1 MSTLAAQ
8 APFSMPQE
16 VATDTSRLAGVV
28 IIASA
33 VASITAVALD
43 SMASGHDAL
52 SVMQSMVK
60 LQSSH
65 QLVHIVAMACLA
77 GLMFGYSVLAQRLG
91 LRRAPVLAG
100 LVTYGF
106 GSMLMMIAAVIDGF
120 ISTDVAAMFVGKSPE
135 AVKAGYWMIQ
145 AASNGALID
154 LARVSWVFQSIAAVC
169 WSVALLG
176 EQGYARKVG
185 MLGLVVGTLPAV
197 AVFQAGSNMTDT
209 VVITILLLQAVWNL
223 AAASVLIKGA
233 AGRAA

>member
-8 APFSMPQE
+8 APFSMPHE
-16 VATDTSRLAGVV
+16 AATDTSRLAGVV
-28 IIASA
+28 IVASA
-33 VASITAVALD
+33 VASIAAVALD

-52 SVMQSMVK
+52 SIMQSMVK

-77 GLMFGYSVLAQRLG
+77 GLTFGYSVLSQRLG
-91 LRRAPVLAG
+91 VRRAPVLAG
-100 LVTYGF
+100 LVAYGF

-154 LARVSWVFQSIAAVC
+154 LARVSWVFQSIAALC

-223 AAASVLIKGA
+223 AAASVLIKGV
-233 AGRAA
+233 AGRPG

>member
-8 APFSMPQE
+8 APFAMPHD
-16 VATDTSRLAGVV
+16 VAADSSRLAGFV
-28 IIASA
+28 IVASA

-43 SMASGHDAL
+43 GMASGSDAL

-60 LQSSH
+60 LQASH
-65 QLVHIVAMACLA
+65 QFVHIVAMACLA
-77 GLMFGYSVLAQRLG
+77 GLTFGYSVLSQRLG

-120 ISTDVAAMFVGKSPE
+120 ISTDIAAMFVGKSPE

-154 LARVSWVFQSIAAVC
+154 LARVSWVFQSIAALC

-176 EQGYARKVG
+176 EKAYARKIG

-197 AVFQAGSNMTDT
+197 AVFQAGSAMTDT

-233 AGRAA
+233 AGQAT